1 MAKKRDDDLERAT
14 YYIPP
19 ELKNEIRSLSVEY
32 GVPQSQ
38 IVVLL
43 LIYSIEDLRSGA
55 IPLERFLVRSDSPKF
70 AHNIDFDSLAR
81 YRKGQ

>member
-14 YYIPP
+14 YYISP

-38 IVVLL
+38 IVMLL
-43 LIYSIEDLRSGA
+43 LIYSIDDLRSGS
-55 IPLERFLVRSDSPKF
+55 IPLERFLVPSDSPKF
-70 AHNIDFDSLAR
+70 RSNIDFESLAR
-81 YRKGQ
+81 FRKGH